1 MEFTIDRKAFLTALD
16 QAAKAQSPLQEILKM
31 MRQGMK
37 LEILPGMRIQGV
49 RMMSLVARIP
59 DPEPGVVRRF
69 LWM

>member
-1 MEFTIDRKAFLTALD
+1 MELEVVRVVLME
-16 QAAKAQSPLQEILKM
+16 PERHRMQEVLKM

-49 RMMSLVARIP
+49 RMMSLVVRIP
-59 DPEPGVVRRF
+59 DPGVVRRF

>member
-1 MEFTIDRKAFLTALD
+1 MELEVVRVVLME
-16 QAAKAQSPLQEILKM
+16 PGWHRMQEILKM

-49 RMMSLVARIP
+49 RMMSLVDQIP
-59 DPEPGVVRRF
+59 DPDQGVVRRF

>member
-1 MEFTIDRKAFLTALD
+1 MEVVRVVLME
-16 QAAKAQSPLQEILKM
+16 PGRHRMQEILKM

-49 RMMSLVARIP
+49 RMMSLVDQIP
-59 DPEPGVVRRF
+59 DLDPGVVRRL

>member
-1 MEFTIDRKAFLTALD
+1 MELEVVRVVLMELGRHRM
-16 QAAKAQSPLQEILKM
+16 QEVLKM

-49 RMMSLVARIP
+49 RMMSLVDQIP
-59 DPEPGVVRRF
+59 DPDLDPGVVRRF

>member
-1 MEFTIDRKAFLTALD
+1 M
-16 QAAKAQSPLQEILKM
+16 PEILKM
-31 MRQGMK
+31 MWLGMK

-49 RMMSLVARIP
+49 RMMSLVDQIP

>member
-1 MEFTIDRKAFLTALD
+1 MELEVVRVVLME
-16 QAAKAQSPLQEILKM
+16 PGRHRMHEVLKM

-49 RMMSLVARIP
+49 RIMSLVARIP

>member
-1 MEFTIDRKAFLTALD
+1 MELEVVQVVLMEPGRHRM
-16 QAAKAQSPLQEILKM
+16 QEVLKM
-31 MRQGMK
+31 MR

-59 DPEPGVVRRF
+59 EPEPGVVRRF

>member
-1 MEFTIDRKAFLTALD
+1 MELEVVRVVLME
-16 QAAKAQSPLQEILKM
+16 PERHRMQEVLKM

-49 RMMSLVARIP
+49 RMMSLVIRIP
-59 DPEPGVVRRF
+59 DPGVVRRF

>member
-1 MEFTIDRKAFLTALD
+1 MELEVVRVVLME
-16 QAAKAQSPLQEILKM
+16 PGRHRMHEVLKM

-49 RMMSLVARIP
+49 RMMSLVDQIP
-59 DPEPGVVRRF
+59 DLDPGVVRRF

>member
-1 MEFTIDRKAFLTALD
+1 MELEVVRVVLME
-16 QAAKAQSPLQEILKM
+16 PGRHRMQEVLKM

-37 LEILPGMRIQGV
+37 LEILLGMRIQGV
-49 RMMSLVARIP
+49 RMMSLVARIT

>member
-1 MEFTIDRKAFLTALD
+1 MELEVVRVVLME
-16 QAAKAQSPLQEILKM
+16 PGRHRMQEVLKM

-49 RMMSLVARIP
+49 RMILPAEQMQDP
-59 DPEPGVVRRF
+59 DLDPRVVRRF